1 MANNAAFGNRLVTT
15 TRDKML
21 AKCVDTVL
29 NSNILALRLLS
40 KSKKWS
46 GASIQVPI
54 KYAKNTTGGS
64 FSGLDT
70 FSTSVTDN
78 RVKAQFFPSFVHID
92 SVLPLTELSVN
103 ENSDQSEAII
113 NLMSITLQSD
123 TEDLADL
130 VGDQMYGDG
139 TGNSNKDIL
148 GLGAAVDDGT
158 VTPTYGGLS
167 RVTYPTFASTVTASG
182 GTISLDKLSALHDA
196 VSSGTIT
203 PTLGVTTKAVFS
215 LLEKLFVPQDRISK
229 SVDMMRKGMTVG
241 GGATAI
247 FWRGV
252 EIVADEK
259 CPAGKLF
266 LINEKYMDWYA
277 LPMAETVPIK
287 YKRQI
292 EGNDYEDTPVGYGFS
307 FSDWITPTNAAAK
320 IGHIYLGGN
329 LVNRDPKR
337 SGVLTGITGV

>member
-1 MANNAAFGNRLVTT
+1 MANNAAFGNRVVTT
-15 TRDKML
+15 TRDKL
-21 AKCVDTVL
+21 LGKVVDTVL

-70 FSTSVTDN
+70 FSTSLTDN
-78 RVKAQFFPSFVHID
+78 RVKMQFFPSFVHID

-103 ENSDQSEAII
+103 EGSDAVEKVID
-113 NLMSITLQSD
+113 LMSVTLESD
-123 TEDLADL
+123 AQDLADL

-148 GLGAAVDDGT
+148 GLGSAVDDGT
-158 VTPTYGGLS
+158 VSPTYGGLS
-167 RVTYPTFASTVTASG
+167 RTTYPGLASTVTASG
-182 GTISLDKLSALHDA
+182 GAVSLAKLSTLFDA
-196 VSSGTIT
+196 VTHGTQA

-215 LLEKLFVPQDRISK
+215 LLEGLRTPIDRF
-229 SVDMMRKGMTVG
+229 DTKGITSGVKYG
-241 GGATAI
+241 GGMVG
-247 FWRGV
+247 FNWRGCD
-252 EIVADEK
+252 IVVDEK

-266 LINEKYMDWYA
+266 LLNEKYMDWYA
-277 LPMAETVPIK
+277 LPMAETTTIK

-292 EGNDYEDTPVGYGFS
+292 EGNDYEDVPAGYGFS
-307 FSDWITPTNAAAK
+307 FSDWITPTNAGAK
-320 IGHIYLGGN
+320 VGHIYLGGQ
-329 LVNRDPKR
+329 LVNRDPR
-337 SGVLTGITGV
+337 LSGVLTGITSAV